1 MVTNFGADG
10 VDIEL
15 GYWIADPQ
23 NGTGGVKS
31 DINREILR
39 RFDEAGIEV
48 PYAQRELRFRGEP
61 TIRVVHAD
69 KP

>member
-1 MVTNFGADG
+1 
-10 VDIEL
+10 
-15 GYWIADPQ
+15 
-23 NGTGGVKS
+23 VKS